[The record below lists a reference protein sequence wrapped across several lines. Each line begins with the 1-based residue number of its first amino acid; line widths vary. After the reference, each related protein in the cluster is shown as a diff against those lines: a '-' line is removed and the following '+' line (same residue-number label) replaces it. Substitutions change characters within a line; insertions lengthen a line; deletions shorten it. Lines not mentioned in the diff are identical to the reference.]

1 MTAGP
6 VVLLPHRELTPG
18 VMPKPDEL
26 SQLEDMSAA
35 TNTADRMTTRETRC
49 AFMIVRLKTETSAA
63 QAARRQGRL

>member
-6 VVLLPHRELTPG
+6 VVPLPHRELTPG

-35 TNTADRMTTRETRC
+35 TNTADRMTMRETRC